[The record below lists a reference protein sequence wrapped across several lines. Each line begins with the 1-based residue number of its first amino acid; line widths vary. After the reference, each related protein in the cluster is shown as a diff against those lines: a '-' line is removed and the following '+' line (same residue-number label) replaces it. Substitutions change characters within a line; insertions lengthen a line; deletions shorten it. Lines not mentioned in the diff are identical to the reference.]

1 MEIWKRFKPNE
12 FTEREQCTSP
22 VLRAFLRGEFAELA
36 ENIDRMLCDGRYKS
50 LALTAL
56 EEAAMWVNKSIAF
69 DTDEVHVRGE
79 RT

>member
-1 MEIWKRFKPNE
+1 MEIGERFEYKE
-12 FTEREQCTSP
+12 FNVDQQCTSSLFRGGFTALAGNIEGL
-22 VLRAFLRGEFAELA
+22 LR
-36 ENIDRMLCDGRYKS
+36 DGRYKS

-69 DTDEVHVRGE
+69 DTDEVHVRGV